1 MKVEVFKT
9 NVLQADEAKMLV
21 GRIHAFFRNYRAN
34 FDLGDCDR
42 ILRVTS
48 AEFINVP
55 ALIALLN
62 QCGFEAEVLPD
73 DIPELL
79 RF

>member
-9 NVLQADEAKMLV
+9 NVSHADEAKVLV
-21 GRIHAFFRNYRAN
+21 GRIRASFPDYRVN

-48 AEFINVP
+48 AEFMNVP
-55 ALIALLN
+55 ALIALLK

-73 DIPELL
+73 EIPELL
-79 RF
+79 LF

>member
-1 MKVEVFKT
+1 MNVEVFKT
-9 NVLQADEAKMLV
+9 NVLHAEEAKRLV
-21 GRIHAFFRNYRAN
+21 GRIQASFRGYHAN

-42 ILRVTS
+42 ILRISS
-48 AEFINVP
+48 ADSMNVP
-55 ALIALLN
+55 ALIAFLK

>member
-9 NVLQADEAKMLV
+9 NVLHADEAKVLV
-21 GRIHAFFRNYRAN
+21 GRIHASFRHYRAN

-55 ALIALLN
+55 AVIAFLK